1 MSESSAFANYSNISK
16 SLQQTSG
23 QQQAGVSTT
32 DKINDAANFEQQF
45 LIGMAVHQKAK
56 VGDQVAKLFKGSK
69 KLQKATGLSEEE
81 IGNITKGDFSGITKN
96 IANATSRK
104 LQQGVRQIR
113 NLKNQNLS
121 DLADLKA
128 KQTAA
133 RMKKNVSDLIKKDK
147 GDADDAVRDAK
158 QASDSADAEVERLA
172 GQTVEDNTADLDA
185 AAKSARAAADAGVDD
200 NVSDLEKTAGAL
212 RRTAKGDKVASD
224 IAKKTA
230 DETLP
235 TRPTSD
241 STPDDVRLEPNPAY
255 DEASETARNARKVS
269 DESDARATDAEQ
281 QVNDARQSS
290 QDAQSALEDNAQRAE
305 AAANEARA
313 STENAQN
320 ALSAQQAE
328 AGRVANNAKATL
340 TDKTATAEEL
350 AESSADAEAE
360 AAASRQ
366 AASVGESAAEKSAA
380 DLENVTSTV
389 KKVAGVAGKIDKVDE
404 GIAATSEFDPLAL
417 VVAGIGAIASAV
429 IGRRVKTHDAV
440 TTSIPQIQSSYA
452 ATVGA

>member
-16 SLQQTSG
+16 SLQQNAG
-23 QQQAGVSTT
+23 QQQQGVSTF

-56 VGDQVAKLFKGSK
+56 VGEQVTKLFKGSK

-81 IGNITKGDFSGITKN
+81 IGNITKGDFSGISKN

-113 NLKNQNLS
+113 KLKNQKLS

-128 KQTAA
+128 RQATA
-133 RMKKNVSDLIKKDK
+133 KETKNISDLAKREK
-147 GDADDAVRDAK
+147 GKADADVRDAQ
-158 QASDSADAEVERLA
+158 QASDDADAEVERLA

-185 AAKSARAAADAGVDD
+185 TAKSARAAADAGVDD

-212 RRTAKGDKVASD
+212 RRTAKGDKAASD
-224 IAKKTA
+224 IARKQA

-235 TRPTSD
+235 TRPTAD
-241 STPDDVRLEPNPAY
+241 STADDVRLEPNPAY
-255 DEASETARNARKVS
+255 DEASEAARNARKVS
-269 DESDARATDAEQ
+269 DESDARATEAEQ
-281 QVNDARQSS
+281 RVNDARQSS
-290 QDAQSALEDNAQRAE
+290 QDAQAALEDNAQRAE
-305 AAANEARA
+305 AAANEARV
-313 STENAQN
+313 STQNAQQ
-320 ALSAQQAE
+320 ALASQQAE
-328 AGRVANNAKATL
+328 AARTADNAKADL
-340 TDKTATAEEL
+340 TNKTQTASDLAGESETAEQE
-350 AESSADAEAE
+350 ASAARSAVTE
-360 AAASRQ
+360 
-366 AASVGESAAEKSAA
+366 GESVAEKSAA
-380 DLENVTSTV
+380 DLDKVTTTV

-417 VVAGIGAIASAV
+417 VVAGIGAIAAAV
-429 IGRRVKTHDAV
+429 IGRRVKTHEAV
-440 TTSIPQIQSSYA
+440 TSSIPQIQSSYA

>member
-185 AAKSARAAADAGVDD
+185 TAKSARAAADAGVDD

-290 QDAQSALEDNAQRAE
+290 QDAQRAE